1 MSAELV
7 SVVIPRHDAAPFL
20 AEAIDSA
27 LAQAGGEVEVV
38 VVDDASTDGSLAV
51 AEGFG
56 AAVRLVRL
64 ESNRGAAHARNR
76 GVAAARGTALLFLDA
91 DDVLGPGTL
100 RALLAA
106 LRGGP
111 AGAAVCPWGYLRR
124 VDGRWTATPAD
135 RPLPDPAGDPLG
147 GWLAGTWAPTNSIL
161 WCRRAFELTGGW
173 DERLTLNDDGDL
185 MMRALAGGMR
195 LAVADAGM
203 AYYRRHG
210 EARVSVSAD
219 VYSEERLLSGVRV
232 LEKIGDLLERQGRL
246 EEGYAR
252 SIGLAYHHLALLAFR
267 GRHWSLGRE
276 CLRRGEAGAG
286 RQALDRTAVGRLLT
300 RLLGLERKERVAA
313 AIARAG
319 IATGPQRVYMRLRH
333 ARRAGPRSEVG

>member
-1 MSAELV
+1 MPAEVV
-7 SVVIPRHDAAPFL
+7 SVVIPCHDAAPFL
-20 AEAIDSA
+20 AEAIGSA
-27 LAQAGGEVEVV
+27 LAQAGVEVEVI

-51 AEGFG
+51 AEAFG
-56 AAVRLVRL
+56 PAVRLIRL
-64 ESNRGAAHARNR
+64 EGNRGAAHARNR
-76 GVAAARGTALLFLDA
+76 GVAAACGTALLFLDA
-91 DDVLGPGTL
+91 DDVLGPGAL

-135 RPLPDPAGDPLG
+135 RPLPNPTGDPLR
-147 GWLAGTWAPTNSIL
+147 GWLAGAWAPTNSIL
-161 WCRRAFELTGGW
+161 WCRRAFERTGGW

-203 AYYRRHG
+203 AHYRRHG
-210 EARVSVSAD
+210 GARLSVSAD
-219 VYSEERLLSGVRV
+219 VFSEERLLSAVRV
-232 LEKIGDLLERQGRL
+232 LEKISGLLEQQGRL
-246 EEGYAR
+246 DGYAR
-252 SIGLAYHHLALLAFR
+252 PIGLAYHHLALLAFR

-276 CLRRGEAGAG
+276 CLHRGEAGAG

-313 AIARAG
+313 AIARVG
-319 IATGPQRVYMRLRH
+319 IATGPRRVYTRLRH